1 MLFFAPPSS
10 LKDDA
15 ALSLM
20 SINGAHATIT
30 DAGGSVKGK
39 PKIYKKPKNARLGDP
54 HPEKGASS
62 SSAEELL
69 SADDSCAE
77 EPLPMTVPTAQS
89 IIDHF
94 SNPEADGYEKWL
106 LYSNKPGNKRMSR
119 VDKRVRR
126 LCQALGTS
134 NEAATLEALFTIW
147 PRLGV
152 GVGRSNPVHGF
163 EIPGTTLRVYKA
175 FADEGYCSDVHYIAF
190 GRSRPQLSVTETYIE
205 GAKNWRRM
213 GVVSGKRQRG
223 QPMMALEEFDRV
235 FKGIEEDAKE
245 YLARLGLVCLQ
256 QPPCSGSGSFARCL
270 FSART
275 FTDHS
280 LPPATVAGI
289 RLQMIP

>member
-1 MLFFAPPSS
+1 
-10 LKDDA
+10 
-15 ALSLM
+15 M
-20 SINGAHATIT
+20 SISGAHATIT
-30 DAGGSVKGK
+30 DAVGSVKGK

-69 SADDSCAE
+69 GADDSCAE

-190 GRSRPQLSVTETYIE
+190 GRSRPQLSVTETYM
-205 GAKNWRRM
+205 NWRRM

-223 QPMMALEEFDRV
+223 QPMTALEEFDRV
-235 FKGIEEDAKE
+235 FEEIEKDALLNADKGCQRPHRNGRFI
-245 YLARLGLVCLQ
+245 
-256 QPPCSGSGSFARCL
+256 RCIKL
-270 FSART
+270 
-275 FTDHS
+275 
-280 LPPATVAGI
+280 
-289 RLQMIP
+289 